1 MHYPLK
7 MMVGGPQS
15 RSGHR
20 TGEEKDRESNAVNS
34 YAANFTSL
42 TELSSAQTEAAD

>member
-1 MHYPLK
+1 MRYPLK

-20 TGEEKDRESNAVNS
+20 TDEEKDRESNAVNS
-34 YAANFTSL
+34 HAANFISL
-42 TELSSAQTEAAD
+42 TELSSTETEAAD